1 MTLAARRNDLAAT
14 SRRNAEVL
22 VAMGMSGRL
31 TRRWSE
37 ANETYLAG
45 NQRASDIA
53 GGLGAVAK
61 VLRMMLQS
69 AVLAVG
75 AYLVIHQE
83 ATAGII
89 IAGSILSARA
99 LAPVDL
105 AIAHW
110 KGFVAARQSWHRLAK
125 LLQQIPAANEQT
137 LLQAPSKRLSVEAVS
152 IVPPGDQRVIVQD
165 VNFAAEAG
173 TGIGVI
179 GPSGSGKSSL
189 VRALVGVWMPARG
202 KVRLDGAA
210 LDQWS
215 SDVLGR
221 HIGYLP
227 QDVELFAGTVA
238 QNICRFDP
246 EAKSE
251 AIIAAAKE
259 AGVHEM
265 IIKMREGYDTQIG
278 EQGTALSAGQA
289 QRVALAR
296 ALYGNPFLIV
306 LDEPNSNLDSEGD
319 EALTPCGAR
328 RARARRHRGR
338 GGAPADRHRGGRPVA
353 GVEGRPHA
361 GVRAEGNRARPGAA
375 ARSAPDADQD
385 RVRSGSCEKIMTAEL
400 KGAHRSIRGHLI
412 FGLTLILVLA
422 VGFGGWASTAQIS
435 GALIAPGSVVVDSNV
450 KKVQHPTGGV
460 VGEVRVRDGDIVK
473 AGDIVVRLDE
483 TVVKAS
489 LAIVVKT
496 LNGLWARAARLEAE
510 QRGLDQIK
518 FPPMLTD
525 RADDPDVRDILAS
538 ETKLFEVR
546 VFGRAGQKSQL
557 RERVLQLN
565 EEISGLTAQE
575 QAKEK
580 EVALVEKELIGVRQ
594 LYEQRLIQLSRL
606 TVLERDLARLSGE
619 RAQYIASRAQA
630 KGKITET
637 ELQIIQVDKDV
648 VSEVSKDLRETNDK
662 IGEFVERKVTA
673 EDQLRRIDIRAPQDG
688 VVLQSTVHTVGGVI
702 TAGDAIMMVVP
713 RADDLSVEAKVN
725 PQDIDKLQ
733 IGQKTLLR
741 LSAFNQRTT
750 PELNGVVT
758 RVSADVTT
766 DQRTG
771 QSYYTIRVS
780 LPPAEVAR
788 LGDNVKIIPGMPVE
802 AFVQTG
808 DRTMFSYLM
817 KPFSDQL
824 MRSFRER

>member
-1 MTLAARRNDLAAT
+1 
-14 SRRNAEVL
+14 
-22 VAMGMSGRL
+22 
-31 TRRWSE
+31 
-37 ANETYLAG
+37 
-45 NQRASDIA
+45 
-53 GGLGAVAK
+53 
-61 VLRMMLQS
+61 
-69 AVLAVG
+69 
-75 AYLVIHQE
+75 
-83 ATAGII
+83 
-89 IAGSILSARA
+89 
-99 LAPVDL
+99 
-105 AIAHW
+105 
-110 KGFVAARQSWHRLAK
+110 
-125 LLQQIPAANEQT
+125 
-137 LLQAPSKRLSVEAVS
+137 
-152 IVPPGDQRVIVQD
+152 
-165 VNFAAEAG
+165 
-173 TGIGVI
+173 
-179 GPSGSGKSSL
+179 
-189 VRALVGVWMPARG
+189 
-202 KVRLDGAA
+202 
-210 LDQWS
+210 
-215 SDVLGR
+215 
-221 HIGYLP
+221 
-227 QDVELFAGTVA
+227 
-238 QNICRFDP
+238 
-246 EAKSE
+246 
-251 AIIAAAKE
+251 
-259 AGVHEM
+259 
-265 IIKMREGYDTQIG
+265 
-278 EQGTALSAGQA
+278 
-289 QRVALAR
+289 
-296 ALYGNPFLIV
+296 
-306 LDEPNSNLDSEGD
+306 
-319 EALTPCGAR
+319 
-328 RARARRHRGR
+328 
-338 GGAPADRHRGGRPVA
+338 
-353 GVEGRPHA
+353 
-361 GVRAEGNRARPGAA
+361 
-375 ARSAPDADQD
+375 
-385 RVRSGSCEKIMTAEL
+385 MTAEL
-400 KGAHRSIRGHLI
+400 KGARRSIRAHLI
-412 FGLTLILVLA
+412 VGLSLMLVLA
-422 VGFGGWASTAQIS
+422 GGFGGWASTVQIS

-460 VGEVRVRDGDIVK
+460 VGEVRVRDGDVVK

-510 QRGLDQIK
+510 QRGLDKIQ
-518 FPPMLTD
+518 FPAHLTD
-525 RADDPDVRDILAS
+525 QAGDPEVRDVMAS

-546 VFGRAGQKSQL
+546 VNGRAGQKSQL
-557 RERVLQLN
+557 RERVWQLN
-565 EEISGLTAQE
+565 EEIAGLTAQE

-580 EVALVEKELIGVRQ
+580 EISLVEKELVGVRQ
-594 LYEQRLIQLSRL
+594 LYDQRLIQISRL
-606 TVLERDLARLSGE
+606 TQLERDMARLTGE
-619 RAQYIASRAQA
+619 RGQYIAARAQA

-713 RADDLSVEAKVN
+713 KADDLSVEAKVN

-758 RVSADVTT
+758 RVSADVNT

-788 LGDNVKIIPGMPVE
+788 LGHDVKIIPGMPVE